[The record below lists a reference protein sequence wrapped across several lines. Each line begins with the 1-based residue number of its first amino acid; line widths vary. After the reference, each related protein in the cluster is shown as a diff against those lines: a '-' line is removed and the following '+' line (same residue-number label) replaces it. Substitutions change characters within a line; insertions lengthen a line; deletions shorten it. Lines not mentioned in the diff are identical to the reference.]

1 MQKSGKKVFS
11 VLLAAVM
18 TVSLLPAIALAE
30 EPQEETV
37 PEGTETYIETK
48 ESTVAE
54 DGGEDIIPVE
64 TETPIEPE
72 KPAVQERRGR
82 AANSGDYIE
91 WNGTEDM
98 PVTGNG
104 KIKLTAEA
112 YMGGKEI
119 AVDGDLTIDLNGQ
132 TLRAGSIKSQYARGY
147 FRVGSGASL
156 TVEDSSESGSGKVV
170 GNSGVY
176 LIQVAGGRA
185 AITGGTWTGSQF
197 LHITGGGTAAF
208 TGGNV
213 SYSYSVS
220 MPPFR
225 ERPMILVEGTG
236 SSFYVSNGT
245 LESRGEQDLASTLQV
260 QGGAVA
266 NITGGTVRNNG
277 SLCSAIKV
285 RENGTVNISGG
296 TVQNTAY
303 VGTGLYV
310 VFEGRATVSGNAVI
324 ENVGKQGD
332 AMFIRGGAGAQ
343 TPGGSV
349 EMSGG
354 TVTNNGESGAAVHID
369 RTSKAVKG
377 GVLTLTGGTIENTE
391 ASTNAYAVSMQGTLN
406 MQGGSIRQANVSL
419 PAIVNTNTG
428 SGKDIAEV
436 AISGGE
442 ISAVAAIFDDTVTT
456 IPPQISGGI
465 FSHPVTE
472 YVTEGKS
479 AVRYTS
485 GSGTVYAV
493 GDSIGGVVEKA
504 VEGDTV
510 TVLKSGEALEVPDR
524 VTVKNETEEEI
535 TVNGLKIEAKSEAV
549 VHNFDTSWKYDAANH
564 WRECAVCHDKVDKA
578 AHTYKDGKCS
588 VCGIADPNYVED
600 KNTSDEP
607 AIKNVPVTKDVP
619 ATRNVPATK
628 DDSSLTLWIM
638 LLLLSCGGVISAGAY
653 SRKRKISK

>member
-1 MQKSGKKVFS
+1 MQKKGKKVFS
-11 VLLAAVM
+11 VFLAAVM
-18 TVSLLPAIALAE
+18 TVSLLPAIALAAE
-30 EPQEETV
+30 AGEAGEETVPEETETSIETKEPTVEEYQGGGIV
-37 PEGTETYIETK
+37 PEGTETPIET
-48 ESTVAE
+48 
-54 DGGEDIIPVE
+54 
-64 TETPIEPE
+64 E
-72 KPAVQERRGR
+72 KPAVQERRAR
-82 AANSGDYIE
+82 AANSGGYTE
-91 WNGTEDM
+91 WDGTGDM
-98 PVTGNG
+98 PVTG

-119 AVDGDLTIDLNGQ
+119 AVNGDLTIDLNGQ
-132 TLRAGSIKSQYARGY
+132 TLKAGSIKSQYALGY
-147 FRVGSGASL
+147 FTVGSGASL
-156 TVEDSSESGSGKVV
+156 TIEDSSESGSGKVV

-236 SSFYVSNGT
+236 SSFYVSNGI
-245 LESRGEQDLASTLQV
+245 LESRGDQDLVSTLQV

-285 RENGTVNISGG
+285 RDNGTVNISGG

-303 VGTGLYV
+303 NGTGLYV
-310 VFEGRATVSGNAVI
+310 LPEGRATVSGNAAI
-324 ENVGKQGD
+324 ENAGKQGD
-332 AMFIRGGAGAQ
+332 AMFILGNTR

-354 TVTNNGESGAAVHID
+354 IVTNNAEGGAAVHIN
-369 RTSKAVKG
+369 RTSSFVKG
-377 GVLTLTGGTIENTE
+377 GTLTLTGGTIENKE

-419 PAIVNTNTG
+419 PAIVNTNTS

-436 AISGGE
+436 TISGGE
-442 ISAVAAIFDDTVTT
+442 ISAVAAIFDDTVTI

-485 GSGTVYAV
+485 GSAAVYAV

-510 TVLKSGEALEVPDR
+510 TVLKSGEALKVPDR
-524 VTVKNETEEEI
+524 VMVKNETEEEI
-535 TVNGLKIEAKSEAV
+535 TVNGLTIGARDEAV
-549 VHNFDTSWKYDAANH
+549 IHNFDTSWKYDAAKH
-564 WRECAVCHDKVDKA
+564 WRECADCHDKADEA

-588 VCGIADPNYVED
+588 VCGIADPNYVGD

-607 AIKNVPVTKDVP
+607 AVKNVSAVKNVPAVKD
-619 ATRNVPATK
+619 VPATK
-628 DDSSLTLWIM
+628 DDNSLTLWLV
-638 LLLLSCGGVISAGAY
+638 LLLLSCGGVIGAGAY
-653 SRKRKISK
+653 SQKRKINK